1 MENLEE
7 RTSSFHELLQIIS
20 ARKGLIIAGFLS
32 VFIVTIIG
40 SFRMSPVYEISTTL
54 MVQPTEISY
63 IESGSLSYGARA
75 AFIANE
81 KEIIRSR
88 TIAEEVVRQLRLHEK
103 LGSPSLLNI
112 LLNKFFQ
119 TNPGPFEKAVR
130 GLRKSLFVGATGGPN
145 IIEIGI
151 KAEDPIEGARI
162 INAVAKVYI
171 AYRYETSL
179 RKTRGAYNF
188 IAEQVKISQ
197 RKLSDSDRALREFK
211 QREKMADLTA
221 ETAHILGRLSALD
234 ASLSGELA
242 EYPEKDT
249 RVVRA
254 KEEIEK
260 LTAKLESL
268 PQKELELARLA
279 RAVKSNEEI
288 YLILLKKLEDARISE
303 VAEIR
308 GMGSAKVIDPAVP
321 PPYPLRRKRA
331 MFVLLGGMMSL
342 VFGLGMAFFAEYRDS
357 SLRTSKGI
365 EELLGSRVLGIIPS
379 TPKKIRKYFL
389 GFKR

>member
-1 MENLEE
+1 MENQEE
-7 RTSSFHELLQIIS
+7 RTSSFQELLHIIS
-20 ARKGLIIAGFLS
+20 ARKVLIIAGFLS
-32 VFIVTIIG
+32 VFVVTTIG
-40 SFRMSPVYEISTTL
+40 SFRMAPVYEISTTL
-54 MVQPTEISY
+54 MVEPTEVSY
-63 IESGSLSYGARA
+63 LERGSLSYGARA
-75 AFIANE
+75 SFIANE
-81 KEIIRSR
+81 KEIIKSR

-103 LGSPSLLNI
+103 LGPPSFLSI

-130 GLRKSLFVGATGGPN
+130 GLRRSLFVSSTGGPN

-151 KAEDPIEGARI
+151 NDKDPVEGARI
-162 INAVAKVYI
+162 VNTVAQVYI
-171 AYRYETSL
+171 NYRYEASL
-179 RKTRGAYNF
+179 RKTRGAYDF
-188 IAEQVKISQ
+188 IAEQVKITQ

-211 QREKMADLTA
+211 QKEKMADLTS

-242 EYPEKDT
+242 EYPEKDP
-249 RVVRA
+249 RVIRT
-254 KEEIEK
+254 KEEIQR

-279 RAVKSNEEI
+279 RAVRSNEEI

-303 VAEIR
+303 VAEMH
-308 GMGSAKVIDPAVP
+308 GMGSARVIDPAVP

-331 MFVLLGGMMSL
+331 IFILLGGMMSL

-357 SLRTSKGI
+357 SMRTSKHI
-365 EELLGSRVLGIIPS
+365 EEYLHSRVLGIIPS
-379 TPKKIRKYFL
+379 TPKKIRKTFL

>member
-1 MENLEE
+1 MENQEE

-54 MVQPTEISY
+54 MVQPTEVSY
-63 IESGSLSYGARA
+63 LEGSSLSFGARA

-88 TIAEEVVRQLRLHEK
+88 IIAEEVVGELRLHAK
-103 LGSPSLLNI
+103 LGPPSFLSVLLDK
-112 LLNKFFQ
+112 LFQ
-119 TNPGPFEKAVR
+119 TNPGPFDKAVR
-130 GLRKSLFVGATGGPN
+130 RLRKSLFVGSTGGPN

-162 INAVAKVYI
+162 VNAVAKAYI
-171 AYRYETSL
+171 DYRYEDSL

-197 RKLSDSDRALREFK
+197 QKLNGSDRALRKFK

-221 ETAHILGRLSALD
+221 ETAHILGRLSELD
-234 ASLSGELA
+234 ASLSGTLA
-242 EYPEKDT
+242 EYSEKDP

-288 YLILLKKLEDARISE
+288 YLILLRKLENARISE
-303 VAEIR
+303 VAEME
-308 GMGSAKVIDPAVP
+308 GMGSARVIDPAVP

-331 MFVLLGGMMSL
+331 MFILLGGTMSL
-342 VFGLGMAFFAEYRDS
+342 VFGMGMAFFAEYRDS
-357 SLRTSKGI
+357 SIKISKDI
-365 EELLGSRVLGIIPS
+365 EEYLHSRVLGIIPS
-379 TPKKIRKYFL
+379 TPKKIRKDFL

>member
-7 RTSSFHELLQIIS
+7 RTSSFHELLQLIS

-32 VFIVTIIG
+32 VFIVTTIG
-40 SFRMSPVYEISTTL
+40 SFRMSPVYEVSTTL

-63 IESGSLSYGARA
+63 LERGSLSFGARA
-75 AFIANE
+75 AFISNE

-103 LGSPSLLNI
+103 LGPPSFLSI

-130 GLRKSLFVGATGGPN
+130 GLRRSLFVGSTSGPN

-162 INAVAKVYI
+162 VNAVAKVYI
-171 AYRYETSL
+171 DYRYKASL
-179 RKTRGAYNF
+179 RKTRGVYNF

-197 RKLSDSDRALREFK
+197 RKLNDSDRALREFK
-211 QREKMADLTA
+211 QREKMADLRA

-242 EYPEKDT
+242 EYSEKDP
-249 RVVRA
+249 RVVRT
-254 KEEIEK
+254 KEEIER
-260 LTAKLESL
+260 LTVKLESL

-288 YLILLKKLEDARISE
+288 YLILLKKMENARISE
-303 VAEIR
+303 VAEMQ
-308 GMGSAKVIDPAVP
+308 GMGSARVIDLAVP

-331 MFVLLGGMMSL
+331 IFILLGSIMSL

-357 SLRTSKGI
+357 SIKSSKDI
-365 EELLGSRVLGIIPS
+365 EESLHSRVLGTIPS

>member
-1 MENLEE
+1 MENPEE
-7 RTSSFHELLQIIS
+7 RTSSFHELLQLIS

-63 IESGSLSYGARA
+63 LERGSLSFGARA

-103 LGSPSLLNI
+103 LGSPSLLSKI
-112 LLNKFFQ
+112 LNKFFQ

-130 GLRKSLFVGATGGPN
+130 GLRKRLFVGATGGPN

-151 KAEDPIEGARI
+151 KAEDPVEGARI
-162 INAVAKVYI
+162 VNAVAKAYI
-171 AYRYETSL
+171 AYRYEDSI

-197 RKLSDSDRALREFK
+197 RKLSNSDRALREFK

-221 ETAHILGRLSALD
+221 ETAHILGRLSELD
-234 ASLSGELA
+234 ALLSGTLA
-242 EYPEKDT
+242 EYSDKDT
-249 RVVRA
+249 RVVRT

-260 LTAKLESL
+260 LTAKLEGL

-288 YLILLKKLEDARISE
+288 YLILLKKMENARISE
-303 VAEIR
+303 VAEMR
-308 GMGSAKVIDPAVP
+308 GMGSARVIDPAVP

-331 MFVLLGGMMSL
+331 IFILLGGMMSL

-365 EELLGSRVLGIIPS
+365 EESLGSRVLGTIPS

>member
-1 MENLEE
+1 MENPEE
-7 RTSSFHELLQIIS
+7 RTSSFQELVQIIS

-32 VFIVTIIG
+32 VFVVTTIG
-40 SFRMSPVYEISTTL
+40 SFRMSPVYEVSTTL
-54 MVQPTEISY
+54 MVQPTEVSY
-63 IESGSLSYGARA
+63 LERGSLSYGARA

-103 LGSPSLLNI
+103 LGPPSFLSI
-112 LLNKFFQ
+112 LLNTFFQ

-130 GLRKSLFVGATGGPN
+130 GLRRSLFVGSTGGPN
-145 IIEIGI
+145 IIEIGV
-151 KAEDPIEGARI
+151 KAKDPVKGARI
-162 INAVAKVYI
+162 VNTVAQVYI
-171 AYRYETSL
+171 NYRYEASL
-179 RKTRGAYNF
+179 RKTRGAYDF
-188 IAEQVKISQ
+188 IAEQVKIAQ
-197 RKLSDSDRALREFK
+197 QKLSDSDRSLREFK

-242 EYPEKDT
+242 EYSEKDP

-254 KEEIEK
+254 KDEIEK

-288 YLILLKKLEDARISE
+288 YLILLKRLENARISE
-303 VAEIR
+303 VAEMR
-308 GMGSAKVIDPAVP
+308 GMGSARVIDPAVP

-331 MFVLLGGMMSL
+331 IFILLGGVMSL
-342 VFGLGMAFFAEYRDS
+342 VFGMGMAFFAEYRDS

-365 EELLGSRVLGIIPS
+365 EESLHSRVLGIIPS
-379 TPKKIRKYFL
+379 TPKKIRRNFL